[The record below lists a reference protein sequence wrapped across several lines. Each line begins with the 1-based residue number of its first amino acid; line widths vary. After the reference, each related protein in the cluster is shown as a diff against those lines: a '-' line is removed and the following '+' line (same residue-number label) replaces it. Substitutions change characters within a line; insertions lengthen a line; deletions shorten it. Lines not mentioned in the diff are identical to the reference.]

1 MQWAVSSPELLRSA
15 VPTFFELPPEY
26 GQISTLVLSIMVTP
40 ASGITPHIENL
51 YMQRVICLT
60 FVNGA
65 LLARSVFR
73 VLLVE
78 LGMLVLLVYIYMY
91 TAQVCKLLEDALF
104 DPKQSPAFSQSE
116 HFVSKTATALQ
127 QRLVRPMLPMDSYVH
142 NEESRGSPR

>member
-15 VPTFFELPPEY
+15 VPTFFELPPDY

-78 LGMLVLLVYIYMY
+78 LGMLVLLVYIYICIQHKSANCLKTLY
-91 TAQVCKLLEDALF
+91 LIPNNRQLF
-104 DPKQSPAFSQSE
+104 HNPNTSFRKQ
-116 HFVSKTATALQ
+116 LQ
-127 QRLVRPMLPMDSYVH
+127 LCSND
-142 NEESRGSPR
+142 